1 MLSKKINIRVYYE
14 DTDSG
19 GIVYYANYF
28 KFTERCR
35 TELLRELGLSQ
46 TQILKDYNIKFIVHN
61 VSMKYINPTYLDDNL
76 TVETNIESFKKTSI
90 LFNQKIYKT
99 SKNNKID
106 IIESKC
112 KIVCID
118 TQIIKLKR
126 CLMQFQKSFWR

>member
-1 MLSKKINIRVYYE
+1 
-14 DTDSG
+14 
-19 GIVYYANYF
+19 
-28 KFTERCR
+28 
-35 TELLRELGLSQ
+35 
-46 TQILKDYNIKFIVHN
+46 
-61 VSMKYINPTYLDDNL
+61 MKYINPTYLDDNL

-118 TQIIKLKR
+118 TNHKIKAMPDAISKKFLEVK
-126 CLMQFQKSFWR
+126 